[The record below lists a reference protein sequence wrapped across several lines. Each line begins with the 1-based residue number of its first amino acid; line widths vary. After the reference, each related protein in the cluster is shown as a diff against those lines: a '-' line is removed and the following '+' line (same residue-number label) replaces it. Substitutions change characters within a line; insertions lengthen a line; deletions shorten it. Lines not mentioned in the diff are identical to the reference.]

1 MFFSEERTEI
11 FKDLSKLR
19 KNIKQPKKD
28 SDNPFFKS
36 KYVNLEGVCESID
49 TAIRE
54 LDLGISYVQELT
66 SEGNQVSVTTHI
78 LHDSG
83 QFISLDPLNIPVS
96 KNDAQAF
103 GSASTY
109 AKRYALSAAF
119 GVTSDVD
126 DDGNGATKNP
136 TKDLPQVNMAS
147 PKQVGLLKLKIKEY
161 CNLKNGNENEFI
173 DFLSKKW
180 GVVNIYETTSANV
193 SKMIEFVS
201 SNIKKDNDTVEK
213 RAWD

>member
-126 DDGNGATKNP
+126 DDGNDATKKP
-136 TKDLPQVNMAS
+136 TIDTPRAKMAS
-147 PKQVGLLKLKIKEY
+147 AKQVGLLKVKIKEY
-161 CNLKNGNENEFI
+161 CNLKNGDEKEFEK
-173 DFLSKKW
+173 FLSKKW
-180 GVVNIYETTSANV
+180 EVENIYETTSTKT

-201 SNIKKDNDTVEK
+201 NQIGKE
-213 RAWD
+213 

>member
-1 MFFSEERTEI
+1 MIFSDDRTKVFSAFI
-11 FKDLSKLR
+11 TVKKH
-19 KNIKQPKKD
+19 IKQPKKD

-36 KYVNLEGVCESID
+36 KYVNLEGVCNAIDEAILESN
-49 TAIRE
+49 AG
-54 LDLGISYVQELT
+54 LSYMQELT

-126 DDGNGATKNP
+126 DDGNDATKKP
-136 TKDLPQVNMAS
+136 TIDTPRAKMAS
-147 PKQVGLLKLKIKEY
+147 SKQVGLLKVKIKEY
-161 CNLKNGNENEFI
+161 CNLKNGDEKEFEN
-173 DFLSKKW
+173 FLSKKW
-180 GVVNIYETTSANV
+180 EVENIYEATSAKT

-201 SNIKKDNDTVEK
+201 NQIGKE
-213 RAWD
+213 

>member
-126 DDGNGATKNP
+126 DDGNDATKKP
-136 TKDLPQVNMAS
+136 TIDTPRAKMAS
-147 PKQVGLLKLKIKEY
+147 AKQVGLLKVKIKEY
-161 CNLKNGNENEFI
+161 CNLKNGDEKEFEN
-173 DFLSKKW
+173 FLSKKW
-180 GVVNIYETTSANV
+180 EVENIYETTSTKT

-201 SNIKKDNDTVEK
+201 NQIGKE
-213 RAWD
+213 